1 MEFCGAPTSM
11 VKPQKRMKS
20 TVPNTFEEHAV
31 YVGDYAG
38 EKTIKV
44 LLVSAATPDTFWSY
58 RHVLS
63 FISKKACFP
72 PLGLLTVAAMLP
84 KHWNLKLVDL
94 NVTSLTDAQ
103 LEWADYVFVSAM
115 LAQVNSAREVF
126 ARCSV
131 LGKTVVAGGPVFAT
145 GHEGFPDVKHFVL
158 GEAEGVMPELVADM
172 MSGKVKEFYHSAARP
187 DIEQTPVP
195 RWDLIKF
202 KHYATMSLQFSRG
215 CPFNCEFCD
224 IIVMNGRVPRLKTN
238 EQMIRELDSLV
249 DRGWTDSIFMVDD
262 NFIGNKAKVRAFLR
276 ELIAWEQRRGI
287 RLQFTTEAS
296 LNLAD
301 DPELLDLMVRAGF
314 KKVFVGI
321 ETPQEDSLLECAK
334 VQNANRD
341 MLAAVRTIQKSG
353 LEVMGGFI
361 VGFDS
366 DRPNIF
372 ERQIKFI
379 QEAGV
384 VTAMVGLLQAL
395 PGTRLFSRLQTEGRI
410 LHDATGNNSAV
421 DLNFIPKLAPETL
434 IEGYRTLVKRLYTP
448 KMYYRR
454 ILTFLRDYRPQGQ
467 RIHLSWCD
475 LRAFFKSLWVMGVL
489 SRGRREYWKFFT
501 KALLFHRRAF
511 PEAMTLA
518 IIGYHFR
525 RVASAL

>member
-1 MEFCGAPTSM
+1 M
-11 VKPQKRMKS
+11 R
-20 TVPNTFEEHAV
+20 
-31 YVGDYAG
+31 
-38 EKTIKV
+38 V

-58 RHVLS
+58 KHVLS
-63 FISKKACFP
+63 FISKQACFP

-84 KHWNLKLVDL
+84 KRWDLKLVDL

-103 LEWADYVFVSAM
+103 LAWADCVFVSAM
-115 LAQVNSAREVF
+115 LAQADSAREVIT
-126 ARCSV
+126 RCGNM
-131 LGKTVVAGGPVFAT
+131 GKTVIAGGPLFTT
-145 GHEGFPDVKHFVL
+145 GYAGFPEVKHFVL
-158 GEAEGVMPELVADM
+158 GEAEDIMPALVADM
-172 MSGKVKEFYHSAARP
+172 MAGNLKEFYHCEKWP
-187 DIEQTPVP
+187 DIRQTPVP

-202 KHYATMSLQFSRG
+202 KHYATMPLQFSRG

-238 EQMIRELDSLV
+238 EQMIRELESLV
-249 DRGWTDSIFMVDD
+249 AAGWTDPIFIVDD
-262 NFIGNKAKVRAFLR
+262 NFIGNKPKVKAFLR

-301 DPELLDLMVRAGF
+301 DGELLGLMVRAGF

-321 ETPQEDSLLECAK
+321 ETPQEESLLECAK
-334 VQNANRD
+334 VQNAKRD
-341 MLAAVRTIQKSG
+341 MLSAVKTIQKSG

-366 DRPNIF
+366 DKPNIF

-395 PGTRLFSRLQTEGRI
+395 PGTRLFSRLRQEGRI
-410 LHDATGNNSAV
+410 LHDASGNNVEAN
-421 DLNFIPKLAPETL
+421 LNFVPKLDREML
-434 IEGYRTLVKRLYTP
+434 VEGYRSLVKHLYTP
-448 KMYYRR
+448 RMYYQR
-454 ILTFLRDYRPQGQ
+454 ILTFLREYRPQGQ
-467 RIHLSWCD
+467 GIHLSWCD
-475 LRAFFKSLWVMGVL
+475 VKAFIKSLWVMGVL
-489 SRGRREYWKFFT
+489 SRGRRQYWKFLT

-511 PEAMTLA
+511 PEAMALA

>member
-1 MEFCGAPTSM
+1 M
-11 VKPQKRMKS
+11 R
-20 TVPNTFEEHAV
+20 
-31 YVGDYAG
+31 
-38 EKTIKV
+38 V

-58 RHVLS
+58 KHVLP

-84 KHWNLKLVDL
+84 RQWDLKLVDL
-94 NVTSLTDAQ
+94 NVASVSDAQ

-115 LAQVNSAREVF
+115 LAQVASAREVI
-126 ARCSV
+126 ARCSR
-131 LGKTVVAGGPVFAT
+131 LGKTVVAGGPLFTT
-145 GHEGFPDVKHFVL
+145 GHAAFPEVKHFVL
-158 GEAEGVMPELVADM
+158 GEAEDMMPELVADM
-172 MSGKVKEFYHSAARP
+172 ISGDLKTLYRRVQRP
-187 DIEQTPVP
+187 DIRLTPVP

-202 KHYATMSLQFSRG
+202 RHYALMAIQFSRG

-224 IIVMNGRVPRLKTN
+224 IIVMNGRVPRLKSN

-249 DRGWTDSIFMVDD
+249 DEGWTDPIFIVDD
-262 NFIGNKAKVRAFLR
+262 NFIGHRAGVKAFLR
-276 ELIAWEQRRGI
+276 ELIAWKQRRGI

-301 DPELLDLMVRAGF
+301 DQELLDLMVRAGF

-321 ETPQEDSLLECAK
+321 ETPQMDGLLECAK
-334 VQNANRD
+334 VQNAKRD
-341 MLAAVRTIQKSG
+341 MLSAVKTIQKSG

-366 DRPNIF
+366 DKPNIF

-395 PGTRLFSRLQTEGRI
+395 PGTRLFSRLKQEGRI
-410 LHDATGNNSAV
+410 LHDASGNNVEVS
-421 DLNFIPKLAPETL
+421 LNFIPKLDREVL
-434 IEGYRTLVKRLYTP
+434 IEGYRSLVKRLYTP
-448 KMYYRR
+448 HLYYRR
-454 ILTFLRDYRPQGQ
+454 ILTFLREYRPQGQ

-475 LRAFFKSLWVMGVL
+475 IKAFLKSLWVMGVL
-489 SRGRREYWKFFT
+489 TRGRREYWKFFT
-501 KALLFHRRAF
+501 KSLLFHRRAF

-518 IIGYHFR
+518 IIGHHFR

>member
-1 MEFCGAPTSM
+1 M
-11 VKPQKRMKS
+11 R
-20 TVPNTFEEHAV
+20 
-31 YVGDYAG
+31 
-38 EKTIKV
+38 V

-58 RHVLS
+58 KHVLS

-84 KHWNLKLVDL
+84 KRWDLKLVDL
-94 NVTSLTDAQ
+94 NVTSLTGAQ
-103 LEWADYVFVSAM
+103 LAWADCVFISAM
-115 LAQVNSAREVF
+115 LAQVDSAREVI
-126 ARCSV
+126 ARCSQ
-131 LGKTVVAGGPVFAT
+131 LGKTVVAGGPLFTT
-145 GHEGFPDVKHFVL
+145 GHAGFPEVKHFVL
-158 GEAEGVMPELVADM
+158 GEAEDIMPELVADM
-172 MSGKVKEFYHSAARP
+172 VSGDLKEFYRREKRP
-187 DIEQTPVP
+187 DIRQTPVP

-202 KHYATMSLQFSRG
+202 KHYATMPLQFSRG

-238 EQMIRELDSLV
+238 EQMIGELESLV
-249 DRGWTDSIFMVDD
+249 DAGWTGPIFIVDD
-262 NFIGNKAKVRAFLR
+262 NFIGNRAKVKEFLR
-276 ELIAWEQRRGI
+276 ELIAWERRRDV

-301 DPELLDLMVRAGF
+301 DGELLELMVRAGF

-321 ETPQEDSLLECAK
+321 ETPQEESLLECAK
-334 VQNANRD
+334 VQNAKRD
-341 MLAAVRTIQKSG
+341 MLSAVKTIQKSG

-366 DRPNIF
+366 DKPNIF
-372 ERQIKFI
+372 ERQIRFI

-395 PGTRLFSRLQTEGRI
+395 PGTRLFSRLKQEGRI
-410 LHDATGNNSAV
+410 LHDASGNNVEAN
-421 DLNFIPKLAPETL
+421 LNFVPKLDREIL
-434 IEGYRTLVKRLYTP
+434 VEGYRSLVKRLYTP
-448 KMYYRR
+448 RMYYRR
-454 ILTFLRDYRPQGQ
+454 ILTFLREYRPQGQ
-467 RIHLSWCD
+467 GIHLSWRD
-475 LRAFFKSLWVMGVL
+475 VKAFIKSLWVMGIL
-489 SRGRREYWKFFT
+489 SRGRRQYWKFLT